1 MASGF
6 ASCGVGRSTIA
17 CMDRVRSGDAEI
29 VYEVLG
35 DGPPLVLLHPFP
47 AHHGFWLP
55 AVQALLPRY
64 RVILPDLR
72 AHGDSEAGEGPAT
85 MEKHAKDLARV
96 CDDAGVGRA
105 VFAGVSIGGYI
116 LFEVLRC
123 YPERIAGLILS
134 GTRPQADTPEGHN
147 ARLKAAEDVIERGT
161 EWFVDHMIPK
171 LLGQTVRGSRPDRV
185 REIRDMMLKM
195 SPQDIAQ
202 VQRGMAERPDS
213 ISTLKTIN
221 VPTLLLMGEED
232 QLAPP
237 SDGELMRQHI
247 RGSRVMVIPKAG
259 HYACWEESA
268 QAGRL
273 LRQFADSVH

>member
-1 MASGF
+1 MN
-6 ASCGVGRSTIA
+6 RI
-17 CMDRVRSGDAEI
+17 RSGDAEI

-55 AVQALLPRY
+55 AAQALLPRY

-72 AHGDSEAGEGPAT
+72 GHGESEAGAGPAT
-85 MEKHAKDLARV
+85 MEKHAADLARV

-105 VFAGVSIGGYI
+105 VFAGVSIGGYV
-116 LFEVLRC
+116 LFEFVRR

-134 GTRPQADTPEGHN
+134 CTRPQADTGDGR
-147 ARLKAAEDVIERGT
+147 AGRLKSAEDVLEHGA
-161 EWFVDHMIPK
+161 EWFVDLMIPK
-171 LLGQTVRGSRPDRV
+171 LLGQTLRETRPDRV
-185 REIRDMMLKM
+185 REIREMMLKM

-213 ISTLKTIN
+213 MATLKAID

-232 QLAPP
+232 GLAPR
-237 SDGELMRQHI
+237 SDGELM
-247 RGSRVMVIPKAG
+247 
-259 HYACWEESA
+259 
-268 QAGRL
+268 
-273 LRQFADSVH
+273 